1 MSATKVG
8 GLAGREVMT
17 FQMTGELIRTS
28 PSAST
33 PAKPACHLLSIFG
46 KWTIFNL
53 RSELCYQ
60 WSLNS
65 YSLGEKLPPQ
75 SLSVT
80 GDGKEG
86 NQ

>member
-17 FQMTGELIRTS
+17 SQTTGELIRAS

-33 PAKPACHLLSIFG
+33 PAKPAHHLLSIFG

-53 RSELCYQ
+53 KSELCYQ
-60 WSLNS
+60 RSLNS

-80 GDGKEG
+80 GDSKEG